1 MRWKTRGSEALS
13 DLSSAAL
20 TSRIEALVRQERFC
34 LVDFLT
40 SGPER
45 ALDSG
50 IAVPVTTA
58 AVGSGPE
65 RAVDSGMAA
74 SAGAVE
80 TSSGPE
86 RAVDT
91 SVDHPATLAVAL
103 APLSRRSRIEP
114 IDAERHLVKLTVG
127 REFMAELA
135 EVKAALSHVVPDGNL
150 EALLRSCMQK
160 TLELCGRRKRGA
172 CKARACSETVSTGTS
187 GPEVEAPAPA
197 PIEPTGGSIRG
208 GKRTRYVKAEVR
220 RAVWERDGGACT
232 FVGTNEKRCGSRHQV
247 EFDHVKPFAWGG
259 PGTIDNLTLRCRAHN
274 QHRAREHFGE
284 EHMAKRSHRARP
296 EPTGGLFE
304 PLTVADPP

>member
-1 MRWKTRGSEALS
+1 
-13 DLSSAAL
+13 
-20 TSRIEALVRQERFC
+20 
-34 LVDFLT
+34 
-40 SGPER
+40 
-45 ALDSG
+45 
-50 IAVPVTTA
+50 
-58 AVGSGPE
+58 
-65 RAVDSGMAA
+65 
-74 SAGAVE
+74 
-80 TSSGPE
+80 
-86 RAVDT
+86 
-91 SVDHPATLAVAL
+91 
-103 APLSRRSRIEP
+103 
-114 IDAERHLVKLTVG
+114 
-127 REFMAELA
+127 MAELA

-172 CKARACSETVSTGTS
+172 RKARACSEANRTDGETAAVHPPETVTTPTS

-232 FVGTNEKRCGSRHQV
+232 FIGTNEKRCGSRYQV
-247 EFDHVKPFAWGG
+247 ELDHVKPFAWGG

-274 QHRAREHFGE
+274 LHRAREHFGE